1 MAVVQ
6 NQKSRGLKN
15 KTHWFKN
22 LLIPLLLILLAQGID
37 YRWDM
42 TQDQRYTLS
51 DNIKTLLSELEKPLK
66 IDIFLTGKL
75 PADYLRLH
83 REITTLIKGM
93 EEHTD
98 QLVVGFINPFEGAAS
113 TEALIRAIIS
123 AAESISWNHHAS
135 EWMTNRK
142 AVSLVRLATFARA
155 HVVVHTHVPEHTNTT
170 EMSALK
176 A

>member
-22 LLIPLLLILLAQGID
+22 LLIPVLLILLAQGID

-75 PADYLRLH
+75 PADYLR
-83 REITTLIKGM
+83 
-93 EEHTD
+93 
-98 QLVVGFINPFEGAAS
+98 
-113 TEALIRAIIS
+113 
-123 AAESISWNHHAS
+123 
-135 EWMTNRK
+135 
-142 AVSLVRLATFARA
+142 
-155 HVVVHTHVPEHTNTT
+155 
-170 EMSALK
+170 
-176 A
+176 